1 MNINKRDTALTALTL
16 AISLALANAA
26 SAQSMQHGSM
36 PMEQG
41 AQTQTQDHS
50 AHQAPTSK
58 PALAKKPATP
68 AKTSEAM
75 IDHAAMGHAAPSAEV
90 SEPAMQGMDH
100 SQMGHGSPAS
110 TPAAP
115 KAQTQSM
122 QGMDHSQMAKPAAAD
137 TAGTA
142 APAMQ
147 GMDHSKMGHGSPP
160 STPAKPK
167 APTQSM
173 QGMDHSQM
181 AQPAAAD
188 TSGAATPA
196 MQGMDHSKMG
206 HGSPAAATP
215 EAGMQSKEG
224 MDHSQMGHGPVA
236 PTQPRT
242 PIPAVTEA
250 DRKAAIAPAHAHPVH
265 DNSIK
270 SYVLLNRL
278 EAWDADPGT
287 GLGWEGQ
294 GWIGTDLNRVW
305 LRSEGER
312 TDGQTESAD
321 LEVLYGRSISTWWD
335 VVAGVR
341 HDFKPGASQNFA
353 AIGVQ
358 GLAPMKFEVSA
369 TAYLGEGGQTA
380 ANVEAE
386 YELLLT
392 NRLILQPLVEVT
404 AHGKNDPLRG
414 IGSGLS
420 TAEAGLR
427 LRYEFTRKFAPYI
440 GVVYE
445 RAFGNTADMRRE
457 HGESFEDTRLVI
469 GLRTW
474 F

>member
-1 MNINKRDTALTALTL
+1 MNINRRNTTLTALTL

-41 AQTQTQDHS
+41 AQTQAQDHS

-58 PALAKKPATP
+58 PAPAPKPTTP
-68 AKTSEAM
+68 AKTSEAT
-75 IDHAAMGHAAPSAEV
+75 IDHAAMGHAAPPAQAAEPAMQGMDH
-90 SEPAMQGMDH
+90 SQMGHSSPASTPAAPKAQTQPMQGMDHSQMAQPAASDASSTSTPAMQGMDH

-110 TPAAP
+110 
-115 KAQTQSM
+115 
-122 QGMDHSQMAKPAAAD
+122 
-137 TAGTA
+137 
-142 APAMQ
+142 
-147 GMDHSKMGHGSPP
+147 
-160 STPAKPK
+160 
-167 APTQSM
+167 
-173 QGMDHSQM
+173 
-181 AQPAAAD
+181 
-188 TSGAATPA
+188 
-196 MQGMDHSKMG
+196 
-206 HGSPAAATP
+206 ATP
-215 EAGMQSKEG
+215 EAGMQSMEG

-250 DRKAAIAPAHAHPVH
+250 DRQAAIAPAHAHPVH

-305 LRSEGER
+305 FRSEGER
-312 TDGQTESAD
+312 TDRQTESAD

-404 AHGKNDPLRG
+404 AYGKNDPLRG

>member
-1 MNINKRDTALTALTL
+1 
-16 AISLALANAA
+16 
-26 SAQSMQHGSM
+26 
-36 PMEQG
+36 
-41 AQTQTQDHS
+41 
-50 AHQAPTSK
+50 
-58 PALAKKPATP
+58 
-68 AKTSEAM
+68 
-75 IDHAAMGHAAPSAEV
+75 
-90 SEPAMQGMDH
+90 
-100 SQMGHGSPAS
+100 
-110 TPAAP
+110 
-115 KAQTQSM
+115 
-122 QGMDHSQMAKPAAAD
+122 
-137 TAGTA
+137 
-142 APAMQ
+142 
-147 GMDHSKMGHGSPP
+147 
-160 STPAKPK
+160 
-167 APTQSM
+167 M

-188 TSGAATPA
+188 TSSTATPA

-206 HGSPAAATP
+206 HGAPPSTPATP
-215 EAGMQSKEG
+215 KAQTQSMQG
-224 MDHSQMGHGPVA
+224 MDHSQMGHGPAV

-242 PIPAVTEA
+242 PIPAVTDA
-250 DRKAAIAPAHAHPVH
+250 DRKAAIAPEHAHPVH

-294 GWIGTDLNRVW
+294 AWIGTDLNRVW
-305 LRSEGER
+305 LRSQGER

-404 AHGKNDPLRG
+404 AYGKNDPLRG

-420 TAEAGLR
+420 AAEAGLR

>member
-1 MNINKRDTALTALTL
+1 M
-16 AISLALANAA
+16 
-26 SAQSMQHGSM
+26 QSM
-36 PMEQG
+36 
-41 AQTQTQDHS
+41 
-50 AHQAPTSK
+50 
-58 PALAKKPATP
+58 
-68 AKTSEAM
+68 
-75 IDHAAMGHAAPSAEV
+75 
-90 SEPAMQGMDH
+90 
-100 SQMGHGSPAS
+100 
-110 TPAAP
+110 
-115 KAQTQSM
+115 
-122 QGMDHSQMAKPAAAD
+122 
-137 TAGTA
+137 
-142 APAMQ
+142 
-147 GMDHSKMGHGSPP
+147 
-160 STPAKPK
+160 
-167 APTQSM
+167 
-173 QGMDHSQM
+173 
-181 AQPAAAD
+181 
-188 TSGAATPA
+188 
-196 MQGMDHSKMG
+196 
-206 HGSPAAATP
+206 
-215 EAGMQSKEG
+215 EG
-224 MDHSQMGHGPVA
+224 MDHSQMGHGPAA

-242 PIPAVTEA
+242 PIPAVTDA
-250 DRKAAIAPAHAHPVH
+250 DRKAAIAPEHAHPVH

-294 GWIGTDLNRVW
+294 AGSV
-305 LRSEGER
+305 R
-312 TDGQTESAD
+312 TSIASGSAVKANARMVRPSR
-321 LEVLYGRSISTWWD
+321 LIWKCSTAAVSPRGGMWWP
-335 VVAGVR
+335 VCVMTSSLG
-341 HDFKPGASQNFA
+341 HLKTSPLS
-353 AIGVQ
+353 VQ

-404 AHGKNDPLRG
+404 AYGKNDPLRG

>member
-1 MNINKRDTALTALTL
+1 MNINRRNTTLTALTL

-41 AQTQTQDHS
+41 AQTQAQDHS

-58 PALAKKPATP
+58 PAPAPKPTTP
-68 AKTSEAM
+68 AKTSEAT
-75 IDHAAMGHAAPSAEV
+75 IDHAAMGHAAPPAQAAEPAMQGMDH
-90 SEPAMQGMDH
+90 SQMGHSSPASTPAAPKAQTQPMQGMDHSQMAQPAASDASSTSTPAMQGMDH

-110 TPAAP
+110 
-115 KAQTQSM
+115 
-122 QGMDHSQMAKPAAAD
+122 
-137 TAGTA
+137 
-142 APAMQ
+142 
-147 GMDHSKMGHGSPP
+147 
-160 STPAKPK
+160 
-167 APTQSM
+167 
-173 QGMDHSQM
+173 
-181 AQPAAAD
+181 
-188 TSGAATPA
+188 
-196 MQGMDHSKMG
+196 
-206 HGSPAAATP
+206 ATP
-215 EAGMQSKEG
+215 EAGMQSMEG

-250 DRKAAIAPAHAHPVH
+250 DRQAAIAPAHAHPVH

-305 LRSEGER
+305 FRSEGER

-404 AHGKNDPLRG
+404 AYGKNDPLRG

-420 TAEAGLR
+420 TA
-427 LRYEFTRKFAPYI
+427 
-440 GVVYE
+440 
-445 RAFGNTADMRRE
+445 
-457 HGESFEDTRLVI
+457 
-469 GLRTW
+469 
-474 F
+474 

>member
-1 MNINKRDTALTALTL
+1 MNINRRNTTLTALTL

-41 AQTQTQDHS
+41 AQTQAQDHS

-58 PALAKKPATP
+58 PAPAPKPTTP
-68 AKTSEAM
+68 AKTSEAT
-75 IDHAAMGHAAPSAEV
+75 IDHAAMGHAAPPAQAAEPAMQGMDH
-90 SEPAMQGMDH
+90 SQMGHSSPASTPAAPKAQTQPMQGMDHSQMAQPAASDASSTSTPAMQGMDH

-110 TPAAP
+110 
-115 KAQTQSM
+115 
-122 QGMDHSQMAKPAAAD
+122 
-137 TAGTA
+137 
-142 APAMQ
+142 
-147 GMDHSKMGHGSPP
+147 
-160 STPAKPK
+160 
-167 APTQSM
+167 
-173 QGMDHSQM
+173 
-181 AQPAAAD
+181 
-188 TSGAATPA
+188 
-196 MQGMDHSKMG
+196 
-206 HGSPAAATP
+206 ATP
-215 EAGMQSKEG
+215 EAGMQSMEG

-250 DRKAAIAPAHAHPVH
+250 DRQAAIAPAHAHPVH

-294 GWIGTDLNRVW
+294 AWIGTDLNRVW

-353 AIGVQ
+353 AIGNRDF
-358 GLAPMKFEVSA
+358 AENMWM
-369 TAYLGEGGQTA
+369 A
-380 ANVEAE
+380 ANEFLANAVEYSGDIE
-386 YELLLT
+386 TTIFCGQLRVHH
-392 NRLILQPLVEVT
+392 RL
-404 AHGKNDPLRG
+404 HD
-414 IGSGLS
+414 
-420 TAEAGLR
+420 
-427 LRYEFTRKFAPYI
+427 
-440 GVVYE
+440 
-445 RAFGNTADMRRE
+445 
-457 HGESFEDTRLVI
+457 
-469 GLRTW
+469 
-474 F
+474 

>member
-1 MNINKRDTALTALTL
+1 MQGMDHSQMGHSSPASTP
-16 AISLALANAA
+16 AA
-26 SAQSMQHGSM
+26 
-36 PMEQG
+36 PK
-41 AQTQTQDHS
+41 AQTQPMQGMDHS
-50 AHQAPTSK
+50 QMAQPAASDASSTS
-58 PALAKKPATP
+58 T
-68 AKTSEAM
+68 
-75 IDHAAMGHAAPSAEV
+75 
-90 SEPAMQGMDH
+90 PAMQGMDH

-110 TPAAP
+110 
-115 KAQTQSM
+115 
-122 QGMDHSQMAKPAAAD
+122 
-137 TAGTA
+137 
-142 APAMQ
+142 
-147 GMDHSKMGHGSPP
+147 
-160 STPAKPK
+160 
-167 APTQSM
+167 
-173 QGMDHSQM
+173 
-181 AQPAAAD
+181 
-188 TSGAATPA
+188 
-196 MQGMDHSKMG
+196 
-206 HGSPAAATP
+206 ATP
-215 EAGMQSKEG
+215 EAGMQSMEG

-250 DRKAAIAPAHAHPVH
+250 DRQAAIAPAHAHPVH

-305 LRSEGER
+305 FRSEGER

-392 NRLILQPLVEVT
+392 NRLILQPLLE
-404 AHGKNDPLRG
+404 ADFYGKNDPARG
-414 IGSGLS
+414 IGSGLG
-420 TAEAGLR
+420 TMEAGLR
-427 LRYEFTRKFAPYI
+427 LRYEFNRRFAPYI
-440 GVVYE
+440 GIVHE
-445 RAFGNTADMRRE
+445 RAFGRTAEFRRAE
-457 HGESFEDTRLVI
+457 GEGPRDTRLVAGI
-469 GLRTW
+469 RIW

>member
-1 MNINKRDTALTALTL
+1 
-16 AISLALANAA
+16 
-26 SAQSMQHGSM
+26 M

-58 PALAKKPATP
+58 PAPAQKPATP
-68 AKTSEAM
+68 AKTSEAT
-75 IDHAAMGHAAPSAEV
+75 IDHAAMGHAAPQAKAA
-90 SEPAMQGMDH
+90 EPAMQGMDH
-100 SQMGHGSPAS
+100 SQMGHVSPAS

-115 KAQTQSM
+115 TAQAQSM
-122 QGMDHSQMAKPAAAD
+122 QGMDHSQM
-137 TAGTA
+137 
-142 APAMQ
+142 
-147 GMDHSKMGHGSPP
+147 
-160 STPAKPK
+160 
-167 APTQSM
+167 
-173 QGMDHSQM
+173 
-181 AQPAAAD
+181 
-188 TSGAATPA
+188 
-196 MQGMDHSKMG
+196 
-206 HGSPAAATP
+206 
-215 EAGMQSKEG
+215 
-224 MDHSQMGHGPVA
+224 GHGPAA

-242 PIPAVTEA
+242 PIPAVTDA
-250 DRKAAIAPAHAHPVH
+250 DRKAAIAPEHAHPVH

-294 GWIGTDLNRVW
+294 AWIGTDLNRVW

-392 NRLILQPLVEVT
+392 
-404 AHGKNDPLRG
+404 
-414 IGSGLS
+414 
-420 TAEAGLR
+420 
-427 LRYEFTRKFAPYI
+427 
-440 GVVYE
+440 
-445 RAFGNTADMRRE
+445 
-457 HGESFEDTRLVI
+457 
-469 GLRTW
+469 
-474 F
+474 

>member
-1 MNINKRDTALTALTL
+1 MNINRRNTALTALTL

-41 AQTQTQDHS
+41 AQTQAQDHS

-58 PALAKKPATP
+58 PAPAPKPTTP
-68 AKTSEAM
+68 AKTSEAT
-75 IDHAAMGHAAPSAEV
+75 IDHAAMGHAAPPAQAAEPAMQGMDH
-90 SEPAMQGMDH
+90 SQMGHSSPASTPAAPKAQTQPMQGMDHSQMAQPAASDASSTSTPAMQGMDH
-100 SQMGHGSPAS
+100 SQMGHGS
-110 TPAAP
+110 
-115 KAQTQSM
+115 
-122 QGMDHSQMAKPAAAD
+122 
-137 TAGTA
+137 
-142 APAMQ
+142 
-147 GMDHSKMGHGSPP
+147 
-160 STPAKPK
+160 
-167 APTQSM
+167 
-173 QGMDHSQM
+173 
-181 AQPAAAD
+181 
-188 TSGAATPA
+188 
-196 MQGMDHSKMG
+196 
-206 HGSPAAATP
+206 
-215 EAGMQSKEG
+215 
-224 MDHSQMGHGPVA
+224 
-236 PTQPRT
+236 
-242 PIPAVTEA
+242 
-250 DRKAAIAPAHAHPVH
+250 PAHAHPVH

-305 LRSEGER
+305 FRSEGER

-404 AHGKNDPLRG
+404 AYGKNDPLRG

>member
-1 MNINKRDTALTALTL
+1 
-16 AISLALANAA
+16 
-26 SAQSMQHGSM
+26 
-36 PMEQG
+36 
-41 AQTQTQDHS
+41 
-50 AHQAPTSK
+50 
-58 PALAKKPATP
+58 
-68 AKTSEAM
+68 
-75 IDHAAMGHAAPSAEV
+75 
-90 SEPAMQGMDH
+90 MQGMDH
-100 SQMGHGSPAS
+100 SQMGHVSPAS

-115 KAQTQSM
+115 TAQ
-122 QGMDHSQMAKPAAAD
+122 A
-137 TAGTA
+137 
-142 APAMQ
+142 
-147 GMDHSKMGHGSPP
+147 
-160 STPAKPK
+160 
-167 APTQSM
+167 QSM

-188 TSGAATPA
+188 TSSTATPA

-206 HGSPAAATP
+206 HGAPPSTPATP
-215 EAGMQSKEG
+215 KAQTQSMQG
-224 MDHSQMGHGPVA
+224 MDHSQMGHGPAV

-242 PIPAVTEA
+242 PIPAVTDA
-250 DRKAAIAPAHAHPVH
+250 DRKAAIAPEHAHPVH

-294 GWIGTDLNRVW
+294 AWIGTDLNRVW

-404 AHGKNDPLRG
+404 AYGKNDPLRG